1 MTMAAINKQV
11 DKIMKNV
18 TAYQAKSDSELKQ
31 EFAAIKSQLQ
41 QQRLRK
47 AAFRECREK
56 LFALIG
62 VQFIRQYQMT
72 PFKVQY
78 AGAIVLSD
86 NNIAEMKTGEGKTLV
101 AAFPL
106 ILNAIRYEHVQLI
119 TVNEY
124 LAQRDQEWLKPI
136 YDFFDLTSAVNLN
149 QMNLNQKHQVY
160 AANIMYTTASELG
173 FDYLRNN
180 MIKSPEEQVITAPFN
195 YALVDEVDSIL
206 IDEAKTPLIIAQAGH
221 GGADRYVNA
230 DKFVKS
236 LNKTDYKIN
245 REAKTAFL
253 TASGDDKAKKFLHQ
267 SAYDL
272 NEIDAMHLI
281 SEALQANYI
290 QTEDVDYM
298 LRTNKQSGNKEIVL
312 IDQFTG
318 RVLEGREYSDGLQ
331 QAIQAKH
338 RRDGVE
344 LTGENVTA
352 ATITLQN
359 FFRLFKHLAGMSGT
373 AKTAKTEEKEFIDVY
388 NMKVQT
394 IPTNKPMIRK
404 DLEPEVFI
412 DQQHK
417 WDAILKRIQ
426 KVHQTGEPILV
437 GTRSVEDSEHLSRL
451 LDQHH
456 IDHVVLNAK
465 QDAAEANIVAQA
477 GQLGAITIA
486 TNMAGRGT
494 DIKLTDETRK
504 LGGLYVISANF
515 NESRR
520 VDLQLIGRSGRQGDP
535 GTSII
540 IAALDDDLFKRFG
553 NQKRLQ
559 KFTKAQGNVQIP
571 MSRLTKALINDAQLR
586 VENQNYD
593 QRDSI
598 LKYDDIVREQ
608 REIYYGDRHDVV
620 FGTDQSKLANHLIN
634 QMKLIG
640 QPTPK
645 FDELTMPEIQAVI
658 LRAFDEQW
666 IQHID
671 ALDRLKKAIGYRSYQ
686 GTNPVIAYQNEAQ
699 ELFNQLKVKIAHREA
714 ELLADAVRTHRANLV
729 DVFDNQF
736 KVTNS
741 TRKTIF

>member
-1 MTMAAINKQV
+1 MTMAAINEQV

-236 LNKTDYKIN
+236 LNKTDYEIN

-373 AKTAKTEEKEFIDVY
+373 AKTEEKEFIDVY

-426 KVHQTGEPILV
+426 KIHQTGEPILV

-729 DVFDNQF
+729 DIFDNQF

>member
-1 MTMAAINKQV
+1 MGMRAVKAQV
-11 DKIMKNV
+11 DQIEKLVDEYKSLTDNQLKTEFEKIKPQL
-18 TAYQAKSDSELKQ
+18 TAKIKQ
-31 EFAAIKSQLQ
+31 KK
-41 QQRLRK
+41 LRPL
-47 AAFRECREK
+47 REK
-56 LFALIG
+56 LFAMIG

-72 PFKVQY
+72 PFAVQY
-78 AGAIVLSD
+78 QGGIVLSD

-101 AAFPL
+101 ASFPL
-106 ILNAIRYEHVQLI
+106 ILNAIRFGHVQLI

-124 LAQRDQEWLKPI
+124 LAQRDQQWLKPV
-136 YDFFDLTSAVNLN
+136 YDFFGLTSSVNLN
-149 QMNLNQKHQVY
+149 GLNLNEKHQVY
-160 AANIMYTTASELG
+160 AANIMYTTASEVG

-180 MIKSPEEQVITAPFN
+180 MVKSPDERVITAPFN

-221 GGADRYVNA
+221 NGIDRYVNA
-230 DKFVKS
+230 DTFVKS
-236 LNKTDYKIN
+236 LSKDDYQLN
-245 REAKTAFL
+245 QEAKTAFL
-253 TASGDDKAKKFLHQ
+253 TASGDTKAREFLHQ
-267 SAYDL
+267 HSAYAQD
-272 NEIDAMHLI
+272 EISSMHLI

-298 LRTNKQSGNKEIVL
+298 LRVNPDSSKKEIVL

-344 LTGENVTA
+344 IGAENVTS

-359 FFRLFKHLAGMSGT
+359 FFRLFEHLAGMSG
-373 AKTAKTEEKEFIDVY
+373 TAKTEEKEFIDVY
-388 NMKVQT
+388 NMKVYQ
-394 IPTNKPMIRK
+394 IPTNKPMIRQ
-404 DLEPEVFI
+404 DLQPEVYI
-412 DQQHK
+412 NQQHK
-417 WDAILKRIQ
+417 WDAILTRIKQ
-426 KVHQTGEPILV
+426 VHETGEPILV
-437 GTRSVEDSEHLSRL
+437 GTRSVEDSEHLSKL
-451 LDQHH
+451 LNDAK
-456 IDHVVLNAK
+456 IKHVVLNAK
-465 QDAAEANIVAQA
+465 QDKAEADVVAQA
-477 GQLGAITIA
+477 GQLNAITIA

-540 IAALDDDLFKRFG
+540 IAALDDDLFRRFG

-559 KFTKAQGNVQIP
+559 KYTQAQGEVKIP
-571 MSRLTKALINDAQLR
+571 MNRLTKVLINDAQLK

-608 REIYYGDRHDVV
+608 RDIYYHDRNVIVD
-620 FGTDQSKLANHLIN
+620 DNSNQSIFTKHLEQ
-634 QMKLIG
+634 QMKLIDASA
-640 QPTPK
+640 PDFSELTP
-645 FDELTMPEIQAVI
+645 DELKAII
-658 LRAFDEQW
+658 LRAFDENW

-671 ALDRLKKAIGYRSYQ
+671 DLDRLKKAIGYRSYQ
-686 GTNPVIAYQNEAQ
+686 GTNPVIAYQDEAQ
-699 ELFNQLKVKIAHREA
+699 RLFNQLKVKIAKREA
-714 ELLADAVRTHRANLV
+714 ELLKTTEHTHRANLV

-736 KVTNS
+736 KLSNS
-741 TRKTIF
+741 ARKTIF

>member
-373 AKTAKTEEKEFIDVY
+373 AKTEEKEFIDVY

-426 KVHQTGEPILV
+426 KIHQTGEPILV

>member
-1 MTMAAINKQV
+1 MTMAAINEQV

-359 FFRLFKHLAGMSGT
+359 FFRLFKHLAGMSG
-373 AKTAKTEEKEFIDVY
+373 TAKTEEKEFIDVY

>member
-1 MTMAAINKQV
+1 MTMAAINKQA
-11 DKIMKNV
+11 DKILENV
-18 TAYQAKSDSELKQ
+18 TAYQAKSDTELKQ
-31 EFAAIKSQLQ
+31 EFAAVKTQLQ

-47 AAFRECREK
+47 SAFRQCREK

-236 LNKTDYKIN
+236 LNKTDYEIN

-359 FFRLFKHLAGMSGT
+359 FFRLFKHLAGMSG
-373 AKTAKTEEKEFIDVY
+373 TAKTEEKEFIDVY

-714 ELLADAVRTHRANLV
+714 ELLVDAVRTHRANLV

>member
-373 AKTAKTEEKEFIDVY
+373 AKTEEKEFIDVY

-640 QPTPK
+640 QPAPK

-714 ELLADAVRTHRANLV
+714 ELLANAVRTHRANLV

>member
-1 MTMAAINKQV
+1 MTLTAINKQV
-11 DKIMKNV
+11 DHIIEYVND
-18 TAYQAKSDSELKQ
+18 YQAKSDDELKSIYANVKQ
-31 EFAAIKSQLQ
+31 QLQ
-41 QQRLRK
+41 ATKIRK
-47 AAFRECREK
+47 SAFRKYREQ

-62 VQFIRQYQMT
+62 TQFIRQYQMT

-106 ILNAIRYEHVQLI
+106 ILNAIRFGHVQLI

-124 LAQRDQEWLKPI
+124 LAQRDQSWLTPV
-136 YDFFDLTSAVNLN
+136 YDFFELTSAVNLN
-149 QMNLNQKHQVY
+149 QMNLNQKHQAY
-160 AANIMYTTASELG
+160 ASNIMYTTASELG

-180 MIKSPEEQVITAPFN
+180 MIKSPEEQVITAPLN

-221 GGADRYVNA
+221 GGADRYLNA
-230 DKFVKS
+230 DRFVKS
-236 LNKTDYKIN
+236 LSTTDYSIN

-253 TASGDDKAKKFLHQ
+253 TASGDEKAKEFLHD
-267 SAYDL
+267 SAYS
-272 NEIDAMHLI
+272 IDELDSMHLI
-281 SEALQANYI
+281 NEALQANYI
-290 QTEDVDYM
+290 QANDVDYM
-298 LRTNKQSGNKEIVL
+298 LRVNQQSGDKEVVL

-338 RRDGVE
+338 HRDGVK

-373 AKTAKTEEKEFIDVY
+373 AKTEEKEFIDVY
-388 NMKVQT
+388 NMKVQV

-417 WDAILKRIQ
+417 WAAILDRIQ
-426 KVHQTGEPILV
+426 TVHQTGEPILV
-437 GTRSVEDSEHLSRL
+437 GTRSVEDSEHLSKL
-451 LDQHH
+451 LHEHQ
-456 IDHVVLNAK
+456 IKHVVLNAK

-477 GQLGAITIA
+477 GELGAITIA

-559 KFTKAQGNVQIP
+559 KFTQAQGNVQIP
-571 MSRLTKALINDAQLR
+571 MNRLTKALINDAQLK

-608 REIYYGDRHDVV
+608 REIYYADRHQVV
-620 FGTDQSKLANHLIN
+620 FGDDQSKLIQHLTKQMKMIN
-634 QMKLIG
+634 QPVPALDDLTL
-640 QPTPK
+640 P
-645 FDELTMPEIQAVI
+645 ELQAVI
-658 LRAFDEQW
+658 LRAFDELW

-699 ELFNQLKVKIAHREA
+699 QLFNQLKEKIAHREF
-714 ELLADAVRTHRANLV
+714 ELLTQAVKTHRANLV

-736 KVTNS
+736 KLSNS
-741 TRKTIF
+741 ARKTIF

>member
-18 TAYQAKSDSELKQ
+18 TAYQAKSDSELKR

-160 AANIMYTTASELG
+160 ATNIMYTTASELG

-236 LNKTDYKIN
+236 LNKTDYEIN

-359 FFRLFKHLAGMSGT
+359 FFRLFKHLAGMSG
-373 AKTAKTEEKEFIDVY
+373 TAKTEEKEFIDVY

>member
-373 AKTAKTEEKEFIDVY
+373 AKTEEKEFIDVY

-714 ELLADAVRTHRANLV
+714 ELLANAVRTHRANLV

>member
-1 MTMAAINKQV
+1 MTMAAINKQA
-11 DKIMKNV
+11 DKILENV
-18 TAYQAKSDSELKQ
+18 TAYQAKSDTELKQ
-31 EFAAIKSQLQ
+31 EFAAVKTQLQ

-47 AAFRECREK
+47 SAFRQCREK

-236 LNKTDYKIN
+236 LNKTDYEIN

-344 LTGENVTA
+344 LTSENVTA

-359 FFRLFKHLAGMSGT
+359 FFRLFKHLAGMSG
-373 AKTAKTEEKEFIDVY
+373 TAKTEEKEFIDVY

-451 LDQHH
+451 LDQRH

-540 IAALDDDLFKRFG
+540 IAALNDDLFKRFG

>member
-1 MTMAAINKQV
+1 MTLTAINKQV
-11 DKIMKNV
+11 DHIIEYVND
-18 TAYQAKSDSELKQ
+18 YQAKSDDELKSIYANVKQ
-31 EFAAIKSQLQ
+31 QLQ
-41 QQRLRK
+41 ATKIRK
-47 AAFRECREK
+47 SAFRKYREQ

-62 VQFIRQYQMT
+62 TQFIRQYKMT

-106 ILNAIRYEHVQLI
+106 ILNAIRFGHVQLI

-124 LAQRDQEWLKPI
+124 LAQRDQSWLTPM
-136 YDFFDLTSAVNLN
+136 YEFFELTSAVNLN
-149 QMNLNQKHQVY
+149 QMNLNQKHQAY
-160 AANIMYTTASELG
+160 ASNIMYTTASELG

-180 MIKSPEEQVITAPFN
+180 MIKSPEEQVITAPLN
-195 YALVDEVDSIL
+195 YALIDEVDSIL

-221 GGADRYVNA
+221 GGADRYLNA
-230 DKFVKS
+230 DRFVKS
-236 LNKTDYKIN
+236 LKTTDYSIN

-253 TASGDDKAKKFLHQ
+253 TASGDEKAKEFLHD
-267 SAYDL
+267 SVYSLDEL
-272 NEIDAMHLI
+272 DSMHLI
-281 SEALQANYI
+281 NEALQANYI
-290 QTEDVDYM
+290 QANDVDYM
-298 LRTNKQSGNKEIVL
+298 LRVNQQSGDKEVVL

-338 RRDGVE
+338 HRDGVK

-373 AKTAKTEEKEFIDVY
+373 AKTEEKEFIDVY
-388 NMKVQT
+388 NMKVQV

-412 DQQHK
+412 DQNHK
-417 WDAILKRIQ
+417 WSAILDRIQ

-437 GTRSVEDSEHLSRL
+437 GTRSVEDSEHLSKL
-451 LDQHH
+451 LHDHQ
-456 IDHVVLNAK
+456 IKHVVLNAK

-477 GQLGAITIA
+477 GKLGAITIA

-494 DIKLTDETRK
+494 DIKLTDETRA

-571 MSRLTKALINDAQLR
+571 MNRLTKALINDAQLK

-608 REIYYGDRHDVV
+608 REIYYADRHQVV
-620 FGTDQSKLANHLIN
+620 FGNDQSKLIHHLTK
-634 QMKLIG
+634 QMKLIN
-640 QPTPK
+640 QPVPS
-645 FDELTMPEIQAVI
+645 FDDLTLPELQAVI
-658 LRAFDEQW
+658 LRAFDELW
-666 IQHID
+666 IKHID

-699 ELFNQLKVKIAHREA
+699 QLFNQLKEKIAHREF
-714 ELLADAVRTHRANLV
+714 ELLTQAVKTHRANLV

-736 KVTNS
+736 KLSNS
-741 TRKTIF
+741 ARKTIF

>member
-1 MTMAAINKQV
+1 MTMAAINKQA
-11 DKIMKNV
+11 DKILENV
-18 TAYQAKSDSELKQ
+18 TAYQAKSDTELKQ
-31 EFAAIKSQLQ
+31 EFAAVKTQLQ

-47 AAFRECREK
+47 SAFRQCREK

-236 LNKTDYKIN
+236 LNKTDYEIN

-373 AKTAKTEEKEFIDVY
+373 AKTEEKEFIDVY

-426 KVHQTGEPILV
+426 KVHQTGEQILV

-666 IQHID
+666 IHHID

>member
-373 AKTAKTEEKEFIDVY
+373 AKTEEKEFIDVY

>member
-1 MTMAAINKQV
+1 MTMTAINKQA
-11 DKIMKNV
+11 DKILENV
-18 TAYQAKSDSELKQ
+18 TAYQAKSDTELKQ
-31 EFAAIKSQLQ
+31 EFAAVKTQLQ

-47 AAFRECREK
+47 SAFRQCREK

-78 AGAIVLSD
+78 TGAIVLSD

-236 LNKTDYKIN
+236 LNKTDYEIN
-245 REAKTAFL
+245 REAKTVFL

-359 FFRLFKHLAGMSGT
+359 FFRLFKHLAGMSG
-373 AKTAKTEEKEFIDVY
+373 TAKTEEKEFIDVY

-640 QPTPK
+640 QPAPK

>member
-272 NEIDAMHLI
+272 NKIDAMHLI

-359 FFRLFKHLAGMSGT
+359 FFRLFKHLAGMSG
-373 AKTAKTEEKEFIDVY
+373 TAKTEEKEFIDVY

-658 LRAFDEQW
+658 LRVFDEQW

>member
-62 VQFIRQYQMT
+62 IQFIRQYQMT

-338 RRDGVE
+338 RRNGVE

-359 FFRLFKHLAGMSGT
+359 FFRLFKHLAGMSG
-373 AKTAKTEEKEFIDVY
+373 TAKTEEKEFIDVY

-426 KVHQTGEPILV
+426 KIHQTGEPILV

>member
-1 MTMAAINKQV
+1 MTMAAINKQA
-11 DKIMKNV
+11 DKILENV
-18 TAYQAKSDSELKQ
+18 TAYQAKSDTELKQ
-31 EFAAIKSQLQ
+31 EFAAVKTQLQ

-47 AAFRECREK
+47 SAFRQCREK

-236 LNKTDYKIN
+236 LNKTDYEIN

-359 FFRLFKHLAGMSGT
+359 FFRLFKHLAGMSG
-373 AKTAKTEEKEFIDVY
+373 TAKTEEKEFIDVY

>member
-1 MTMAAINKQV
+1 MTMAAINKQA
-11 DKIMKNV
+11 DKILENV
-18 TAYQAKSDSELKQ
+18 TAYQAKSDTELKQ
-31 EFAAIKSQLQ
+31 EFAAVKTQLQ

-47 AAFRECREK
+47 SAFRQCREK

-124 LAQRDQEWLKPI
+124 LAQRDQEWLKSI

-359 FFRLFKHLAGMSGT
+359 FFRLFKHLAGMSG
-373 AKTAKTEEKEFIDVY
+373 TAKTEEKEFIDVY

-645 FDELTMPEIQAVI
+645 FNELTMPEIQAVI

>member
-1 MTMAAINKQV
+1 MTMAAINEQV

-373 AKTAKTEEKEFIDVY
+373 AKTEEKEFIDVY

-504 LGGLYVISANF
+504 RGGLYVISANF

>member
-1 MTMAAINKQV
+1 MTMAAINKQA
-11 DKIMKNV
+11 DKILENV
-18 TAYQAKSDSELKQ
+18 TAYQAKSDTELKQ
-31 EFAAIKSQLQ
+31 EFAAVKTQLQ

-47 AAFRECREK
+47 SAFRQCREK

-373 AKTAKTEEKEFIDVY
+373 AKTEEKEFIDVY

-640 QPTPK
+640 QPMPK

>member
-236 LNKTDYKIN
+236 LNKTDYEIN

-338 RRDGVE
+338 RREGVE

-359 FFRLFKHLAGMSGT
+359 FFRLFKHLAGMSG
-373 AKTAKTEEKEFIDVY
+373 TAKTEEKEFIDVY

>member
-1 MTMAAINKQV
+1 MTMAAINKQA
-11 DKIMKNV
+11 DKILENV
-18 TAYQAKSDSELKQ
+18 TAYQAKSDTELKQ
-31 EFAAIKSQLQ
+31 EFAAVKTQLQ

-47 AAFRECREK
+47 SAFRQCREK

-236 LNKTDYKIN
+236 LNKTDYEIN

-359 FFRLFKHLAGMSGT
+359 FFRLFKHLAGMSG
-373 AKTAKTEEKEFIDVY
+373 TAKTEEKEFIDVY

-714 ELLADAVRTHRANLV
+714 ELLANAVRTHRANLV

>member
-1 MTMAAINKQV
+1 MTMAAINKQA
-11 DKIMKNV
+11 DKILENV
-18 TAYQAKSDSELKQ
+18 TAYQAKSDTELKQ
-31 EFAAIKSQLQ
+31 EFAAVKTQLQ

-47 AAFRECREK
+47 SAFRQCREK

-106 ILNAIRYEHVQLI
+106 ILNAIRCEHVQLI

-359 FFRLFKHLAGMSGT
+359 FFRLFKHLAGMSG
-373 AKTAKTEEKEFIDVY
+373 TAKTEEKEFIDVY

>member
-1 MTMAAINKQV
+1 MTMAAINKQA
-11 DKIMKNV
+11 DKILENV
-18 TAYQAKSDSELKQ
+18 TAYQAKSDTELKQ
-31 EFAAIKSQLQ
+31 EFAAIKTQLQ

-47 AAFRECREK
+47 SAFRQCREK

-236 LNKTDYKIN
+236 LNKTDYEIN

-373 AKTAKTEEKEFIDVY
+373 AKTEEKEFIDIY

-571 MSRLTKALINDAQLR
+571 MSRLTKALISDAQLR

-645 FDELTMPEIQAVI
+645 FDELTMPKIQAMI

>member
-236 LNKTDYKIN
+236 LNKTDYEIN

-373 AKTAKTEEKEFIDVY
+373 AKTEEKEFIDVY

-417 WDAILKRIQ
+417 WDAILKQIQ

-456 IDHVVLNAK
+456 IDHVILNAK

-553 NQKRLQ
+553 NQKQLQ

-571 MSRLTKALINDAQLR
+571 MNRFTKALINDAQLR

>member
-373 AKTAKTEEKEFIDVY
+373 AKTEEKEFIDVY

-608 REIYYGDRHDVV
+608 REIYYSDRHEVV
-620 FGTDQSKLANHLIN
+620 FGTNQSNLTNHLIN

-640 QPTPK
+640 QPAPK

-714 ELLADAVRTHRANLV
+714 ELLANAVRTHRANLV

>member
-149 QMNLNQKHQVY
+149 QMNLNQKHQVH

-359 FFRLFKHLAGMSGT
+359 FFRLFKHLAGMSG
-373 AKTAKTEEKEFIDVY
+373 TAKTEEKEFIDVY

-608 REIYYGDRHDVV
+608 REIYYGDRHEVV
-620 FGTDQSKLANHLIN
+620 FGTNQSNLTNHLIN

-640 QPTPK
+640 QPAPK

-714 ELLADAVRTHRANLV
+714 ELLANAVRTHRANLV

>member
-1 MTMAAINKQV
+1 MTMAAINKQA
-11 DKIMKNV
+11 DKILENV
-18 TAYQAKSDSELKQ
+18 TAYQAKSDTELKQ
-31 EFAAIKSQLQ
+31 EFAAVKTQLQ

-47 AAFRECREK
+47 SAFRQCREK

-359 FFRLFKHLAGMSGT
+359 FFRLFKHLAGMSG
-373 AKTAKTEEKEFIDVY
+373 TAKTEEKEFIDVY

>member
-1 MTMAAINKQV
+1 MTLTAINKQV
-11 DKIMKNV
+11 DHIIEYVND
-18 TAYQAKSDSELKQ
+18 YQAKSDDELKSIYANVKQ
-31 EFAAIKSQLQ
+31 QLQ
-41 QQRLRK
+41 ATKIRK
-47 AAFRECREK
+47 SAFRKYREQ

-62 VQFIRQYQMT
+62 TQFIRQYKMT

-106 ILNAIRYEHVQLI
+106 ILNAIRFGHVQLI

-124 LAQRDQEWLKPI
+124 LAQRDQSWLTPM
-136 YDFFDLTSAVNLN
+136 YDFFELTSAVNLN
-149 QMNLNQKHQVY
+149 QMNLNQKHQAY
-160 AANIMYTTASELG
+160 ASNIMYTTASELG

-180 MIKSPEEQVITAPFN
+180 MIKSPEEQVITASLN

-221 GGADRYVNA
+221 GGADRYLNA
-230 DKFVKS
+230 DRFVKS
-236 LNKTDYKIN
+236 LSTTDYSIN

-253 TASGDDKAKKFLHQ
+253 TASGDEKAKQFLHD
-267 SAYDL
+267 SAYSLDEL
-272 NEIDAMHLI
+272 DSMHLI
-281 SEALQANYI
+281 NEALQANYI
-290 QTEDVDYM
+290 QTNDVDYM
-298 LRTNKQSGNKEIVL
+298 LRVNQQSGDKEIVL

-338 RRDGVE
+338 HRDGVK

-373 AKTAKTEEKEFIDVY
+373 AKTEEKEFIDVY
-388 NMKVQT
+388 NMKVQV

-417 WDAILKRIQ
+417 WDAILDRIQ

-437 GTRSVEDSEHLSRL
+437 GTRSVEDSEHLSKL
-451 LDQHH
+451 LHEHQ
-456 IDHVVLNAK
+456 IQHVVLNAK
-465 QDAAEANIVAQA
+465 QDAEEANIVAQA
-477 GQLGAITIA
+477 GKLGAITIA

-494 DIKLTDETRK
+494 DIKLTDETRA

-559 KFTKAQGNVQIP
+559 KFTQAQGNVQIP
-571 MSRLTKALINDAQLR
+571 MNRLTKALINDAQLK

-608 REIYYGDRHDVV
+608 REIYYADRHHVV
-620 FGTDQSKLANHLIN
+620 FGDDQSKLIQHLTKQMQLIN
-634 QMKLIG
+634 QPVPALDDLTL
-640 QPTPK
+640 P
-645 FDELTMPEIQAVI
+645 ELQAVI
-658 LRAFDEQW
+658 LRAFDELW
-666 IQHID
+666 IRHID

-699 ELFNQLKVKIAHREA
+699 QLFNQLKEKIAHRES
-714 ELLADAVRTHRANLV
+714 ELLTQAVKTHRANLV

-736 KVTNS
+736 KLSNS
-741 TRKTIF
+741 ARKTIF

>member
-180 MIKSPEEQVITAPFN
+180 MIKSPEEQVITAPFD

-272 NEIDAMHLI
+272 NKIDAMHLI

-359 FFRLFKHLAGMSGT
+359 FFRLFKHLAGMSG
-373 AKTAKTEEKEFIDVY
+373 TAKTEEKEFIDVY

-658 LRAFDEQW
+658 LRVFDEQW

>member
-236 LNKTDYKIN
+236 LNKTDYEIN

-359 FFRLFKHLAGMSGT
+359 FFRLFKHLAGMSG
-373 AKTAKTEEKEFIDVY
+373 TAKTEEKEFIDVY

>member
-1 MTMAAINKQV
+1 MTMAAINKQA
-11 DKIMKNV
+11 DKILENV
-18 TAYQAKSDSELKQ
+18 TAYQAKSDTELKQ
-31 EFAAIKSQLQ
+31 EFAAVKTQLQ

-47 AAFRECREK
+47 SAFRQCREK

-236 LNKTDYKIN
+236 LNKTDYEIN

-359 FFRLFKHLAGMSGT
+359 FFRLFKHLAGMSG
-373 AKTAKTEEKEFIDVY
+373 TAKTEEKEFIDVY

-620 FGTDQSKLANHLIN
+620 FGTNQSKLANHLIN

>member
-1 MTMAAINKQV
+1 MTMAAINKQA
-11 DKIMKNV
+11 DKILENV
-18 TAYQAKSDSELKQ
+18 TAYQAKSDTELKQ
-31 EFAAIKSQLQ
+31 EFAAVKTQLQ

-47 AAFRECREK
+47 SAFRQCREK

-236 LNKTDYKIN
+236 LNKTDYEIN

-359 FFRLFKHLAGMSGT
+359 FFRLFKHLAGMSG
-373 AKTAKTEEKEFIDVY
+373 TAKTEEKEFIDVY

-666 IQHID
+666 IHHID

>member
-236 LNKTDYKIN
+236 LNKTDYEIN

-359 FFRLFKHLAGMSGT
+359 FFRLFKHLAGMSG
-373 AKTAKTEEKEFIDVY
+373 TAKTEEKEFIDVY

-714 ELLADAVRTHRANLV
+714 ELLTDAVRTHRANLV

>member
-62 VQFIRQYQMT
+62 VQFTRQYQMT

-136 YDFFDLTSAVNLN
+136 YDFFDLTSAINLN

-236 LNKTDYKIN
+236 LNKTDYEIN

-359 FFRLFKHLAGMSGT
+359 FFRLFKHLAGMSG
-373 AKTAKTEEKEFIDVY
+373 TAKTEEKEFIDVY

-608 REIYYGDRHDVV
+608 REIYYGDRLDVV

>member
-1 MTMAAINKQV
+1 MTMAAINKQA
-11 DKIMKNV
+11 DKILENV
-18 TAYQAKSDSELKQ
+18 TAYQAKSDTELKQ
-31 EFAAIKSQLQ
+31 EFAAVKTQLQ

-47 AAFRECREK
+47 SAFRQCREK

-136 YDFFDLTSAVNLN
+136 YDFFNLTSAVNLN

-236 LNKTDYKIN
+236 LNKTDYEIN

-373 AKTAKTEEKEFIDVY
+373 AKTEEKEFIDVY
-388 NMKVQT
+388 NMKVQA

-620 FGTDQSKLANHLIN
+620 FGTNQSKLANHLIN

>member
-1 MTMAAINKQV
+1 MTMAAINKQA
-11 DKIMKNV
+11 DKILENV

-236 LNKTDYKIN
+236 LNKTDYEIN

-373 AKTAKTEEKEFIDVY
+373 AKTEEKEFIDVY
-388 NMKVQT
+388 NMKVQA

>member
-1 MTMAAINKQV
+1 MTMAAINKQA
-11 DKIMKNV
+11 DKILENV

-236 LNKTDYKIN
+236 LNKTDYEIN

-253 TASGDDKAKKFLHQ
+253 TASGDNKAKKFLHQ

-359 FFRLFKHLAGMSGT
+359 FFRLFKHLAGMSG
-373 AKTAKTEEKEFIDVY
+373 TAKTEEKEFIDVY

>member
-1 MTMAAINKQV
+1 MTMAAINKQA
-11 DKIMKNV
+11 DKILENV
-18 TAYQAKSDSELKQ
+18 TAYQAKSDTELKQ
-31 EFAAIKSQLQ
+31 EFAAVKTQLQ

-47 AAFRECREK
+47 SAFRQCREK

-236 LNKTDYKIN
+236 LNKTDYEIN

-359 FFRLFKHLAGMSGT
+359 FFRLFKHLAGMSG
-373 AKTAKTEEKEFIDVY
+373 TAKTEEKEFIDVY

-608 REIYYGDRHDVV
+608 REIYYGDRHEVV
-620 FGTDQSKLANHLIN
+620 FGTNQSNLTNHLIN